1 MRKNIFE
8 NLLQK
13 NDFTTMFVQELA
25 WNESNGQL
33 PQIDIDGNIYSI
45 NVIAELSGF
54 KILCCV
60 VDSIPTNSE
69 SHRIDTKIQKFAND
83 YLLVFVK
90 KDKFHHRWLA
100 PVKKVDK
107 RDLVTIEYNK
117 IDQTQPLYE
126 KLNNLTFS
134 YSSTPTIVDV
144 KEKINKSFIVN
155 SEEVTKKFYT
165 EFKKQ
170 HGAFMEFISGIP
182 STPEGTKGRQW
193 YASVML
199 NRLMFCYFI
208 QKKGFLDGKVDYLSQ
223 KLNEIKKLQGENK
236 FFKTFY
242 QGFLKSLFHSGL
254 NNPRHSADFEKIY
267 GRIPYLNGGMF
278 DEHQIEREYSG
289 IDIKDEA
296 FEKLFKFFDEW
307 NWHLDTRIEKNG
319 KDINPDVLGYIFE
332 QYINQRAE
340 MGAYYTKEDITEYI
354 GRNTILPFLLE
365 KVKVKDTRKDFEPDG
380 FVWKTLKEGGDKY
393 IFDAVK
399 KGYRE
404 FKNIPPEVKRGI
416 ITPDMQEE
424 YAKTPINKLPTNHIP
439 LSELRSEWNKPTPE
453 TWALPTEIWR
463 ETIERLQRCEDIIS
477 NIEESKINSV
487 NDLITYNL
495 DIREFVIDLLKKGD
509 RLFIRHF
516 FEALQSMTIL
526 DPTCGSGAFLFAALN
541 ILEPLYELC
550 IERMDEDKEYF
561 KPQLAEIENNYRSN
575 IQYFIYKSI
584 ILRNLYGVDIMP
596 EAIEIAKLRLFLK
609 MVAVVDVDLR
619 ADNLGLD
626 PLPDID
632 FNLRCGNTL
641 VGYANMEQLKSDID
655 FDKDTTV
662 KIANERL
669 RIIIYEE
676 LDLVSKAYERF
687 KEIQLTHGND
697 KEAFSLAKLDLK
709 KRLNDLNEQLN
720 ERLYM
725 ASPKFDEKDGEDFSQ
740 SPAYHQWLSSH
751 QPFNWIADFYQII
764 QGNGGFDVIIGNP
777 PYVEY
782 NKKSSKTKKAVSD
795 CYQINGY
802 ETNTCGNLYAYVI
815 ERSIKI
821 ANNNSISGYIIPSAS
836 LSTPRMELLYQI
848 MINQGGI
855 WSSLW
860 DERPGKLFQGVD
872 QQLSIHIIKKDKDK
886 GSCITQM
893 NHWNTE
899 EREIIFCN
907 LKYINFDFSFKYAAV
922 YPKIS
927 SNIEKNIL
935 NKLFINDFKIANLYS
950 PNKLGSKVYYK
961 NAGGRYWRLIKSF
974 PTYYKSQNSNT
985 TTTTEKILLV
995 KEEHIDLVVSSLSSS
1010 LFYWYWRTVSNCRHL
1025 TNREL
1030 DVFPLSQK
1038 ILEKKENI
1046 HILYNN
1052 FEQDIKRNKKRTT
1065 TNNSNSGEITQDFYY
1080 VKLSKPV
1087 IDEIDV
1093 ELGTYYGFTEEELDF
1108 IINYDIKYRMGDELN
1123 SEE

>member
-33 PQIDIDGNIYSI
+33 PPIDIDGNIYSI

-69 SHRIDTKIQKFAND
+69 SRRIDTKIQKFAND

-155 SEEVTKKFYT
+155 SEEVTKNFYT

-182 STPEGTKGRQW
+182 STPEGKKDRQW

-296 FEKLFKFFDEW
+296 FEKLFKFFDQW

-365 KVKVKDTRKDFEPDG
+365 KVKVKDAHKDFEPDG

-477 NIEESKINSV
+477 NIEEGKINSI

-509 RLFIRHF
+509 HLFIRHF
-516 FEALQSMTIL
+516 FEALQSVTIL

-632 FNLRCGNTL
+632 FNIRCGNTL
-641 VGYANMEQLKSDID
+641 VGYANMKQLKEDLD

-669 RIIIYEE
+669 RSTIYGE
-676 LDLVSKAYERF
+676 LELVSKAYKRF

-697 KEAFSLAKLDLK
+697 KEEFSKAKSDLK

-720 ERLYM
+720 QRLYM

-782 NKKSSKTKKAVSD
+782 NKKNPQTRKSVSD
-795 CYQINGY
+795 YYQISGY
-802 ETNTCGNLYAYVI
+802 ETLNCGNLYAFVL
-815 ERSIKI
+815 ERSKI
-821 ANNNSISGYIIPSAS
+821 LINTIGFVGEIIP
-836 LSTPRMELLYQI
+836 LSGHSTDRME
-848 MINQGGI
+848 
-855 WSSLW
+855 SLVNKVYNSFKFHLFFNLSADANPQRLFDGVKFRLAIFIGSKNYLGYYTSKYSKW
-860 DERPGKLFQGVD
+860 LANERPYLFS
-872 QQLSIHIIKKDKDK
+872 SIPNYVRYEGYKYKNII
-886 GSCITQM
+886 
-893 NHWNTE
+893 
-899 EREIIFCN
+899 
-907 LKYINFDFSFKYAAV
+907 
-922 YPKIS
+922 PKIS
-927 SNIEKNIL
+927 NNNVITIL
-935 NKLFINDFKIANLYS
+935 NK
-950 PNKLGSKVYYK
+950 
-961 NAGGRYWRLIKSF
+961 IKSEKQF
-974 PTYYKSQNSNT
+974 FGNYIGNNKVFYHNCPVHWLRAHFEPPFFKNERDGEVNNLNSYSFERKDYSQLGMN
-985 TTTTEKILLV
+985 I
-995 KEEHIDLVVSSLSSS
+995 ICSS
-1010 LFYWYWRTVSNCRHL
+1010 LFFIWWITNSDCYHLNNPEMQSFGFNPNDKETSSHINLSIQLSN
-1025 TNREL
+1025 
-1030 DVFPLSQK
+1030 DMLSK
-1038 ILEKKENI
+1038 SRRRV
-1046 HILYNN
+1046 YNY
-1052 FEQDIKRNKKRTT
+1052 RTT
-1065 TNNSNSGEITQDFYY
+1065 GKVEYDEFYM
-1080 VKLSKPV
+1080 KLSKSI
-1087 IDEIDV
+1087 IDEIDL
-1093 ELGTYYGFTEEELDF
+1093 ELAKHYGFSEEELDF
-1108 IINYDIKYRMGDELN
+1108 IINYDIKYRMRDELN